1 MSTGL
6 FTSDQVDIFCF
17 IKLLWATYIYVA
29 FSFLEK
35 RKLVVSFIMVSSIKR
50 FLIGRPLKSGQLGEQ
65 KLNKTKALAILS
77 SDALSSVAYGP
88 EQILLVLVTLGSLA
102 FWYSLPIALGV
113 LILLTALILSYRQ
126 IIFAYPH
133 GGGAYV
139 VSKNNLGINP
149 GLVAGGSLLVDY
161 ILTVAVS
168 VSAGTDA
175 ITSAFPALHDY
186 NVEIAILFVIFLTI
200 LNLRG
205 VTESASVLAYPVYL
219 FVLAL
224 FILIGVGLFKV
235 ATGQVP
241 PELHAPIGTPVTGIT
256 LFLLLKAFASGSSA
270 LTGVEAISNAIPNFK
285 DPAPKN
291 AAKTLVLMGSLLAVL
306 FSGIVLLA
314 YYYGITPI
322 AEATVVSQI
331 AEETFGRSFMYFFIQ
346 GTTAL
351 ILILA
356 ANTGYS
362 AFPLLAV
369 NLAKDKF
376 IPRMF
381 TIRGDRLG
389 YSNGIIILGI
399 ASIILIIAFEGYTEN
414 LIPLYAVGVF
424 IPFTLSQTG
433 MMVKWLREK
442 PQGWIGKFIINT
454 TGAVISFTVTIMFFI
469 TKFSQV
475 WSVLV
480 FVPLIILLFHRIHK
494 HYEAVGNQLRIESC
508 VPAPPIE
515 GNVIVVPVAGMTYV
529 VENSLNYAKSLGADQ
544 IIAVFVA
551 FDREEERRFEEKW
564 KKWQPDIRLVTLYSH
579 YRSIIQPLT
588 KFVDTVEHKAT
599 ESNYRVTVLIPQF
612 IPKKGWHNILHNQSS
627 LLIRSFLLY
636 RRNVV
641 VATVPYH
648 LKE

>member
-1 MSTGL
+1 M
-6 FTSDQVDIFCF
+6 IPF
-17 IKLLWATYIYVA
+17 IKRL
-29 FSFLEK
+29 
-35 RKLVVSFIMVSSIKR
+35 
-50 FLIGRPLKSGQLGEQ
+50 LIGRPLKSNELGEQ

-88 EQILLVLVTLGSLA
+88 EQILIVLITVGAAA
-102 FWYSLPIALGV
+102 FWYSIPIAVGV

-139 VSKNNLGINP
+139 VSKSNLGVNP
-149 GLVAGGSLLVDY
+149 GLIAGGSLLVDY

-175 ITSAFPALHDY
+175 LTSAFPTLHNY
-186 NVEIAILFVIFLTI
+186 NVEIAIVFVIFITI

-205 VTESASVLAYPVYL
+205 VTESASILAYPVYL

-224 FILIGVGLFKV
+224 FILIGVGIYNIL
-235 ATGQVP
+235 TGGVSL
-241 PELHAPIGTPVTGIT
+241 ELHTPIGTPVAGIS
-256 LFLLLKAFASGSSA
+256 LFILLRAFASGSSA

-285 DPAPKN
+285 DPAPNN
-291 AAKTLVLMGSLLAVL
+291 AAKTLMAMGALLAIL
-306 FSGIVLLA
+306 FSGIVFLA
-314 YYYGITPI
+314 YYYGISPSG
-322 AEATVVSQI
+322 EVTVVSQI
-331 AEETFGRSFMYFFIQ
+331 AEETFGRNFMYFFIQ

-381 TIRGDRLG
+381 LVRGDRLG

-399 ASIILIIAFEGYTEN
+399 ASIILIVAFQAETEH

-424 IPFTLSQTG
+424 IPFTLAQTG
-433 MMVKWLREK
+433 MMVKWIREK
-442 PQGWIGKFIINT
+442 PQRWLPKLIVNT
-454 TGAVISFTVTIMFFI
+454 IGAVISFTVTMMFFL

-475 WSVLV
+475 WSILIFLPIIVL
-480 FVPLIILLFHRIHK
+480 IFHRIKK
-494 HYEAVGNQLRIESC
+494 HYEAVGDQLRLTTCEPS
-508 VPAPPIE
+508 VAIE
-515 GNVIVVPVAGMTYV
+515 GNVMIVPVAGMTHV
-529 VENSLNYAKSLGADQ
+529 VENTLNYAKSLSPQQ
-544 IIAVFVA
+544 IIAVYVA
-551 FDREEERRFEEKW
+551 FEREDEKKFEEKW
-564 KKWQPDIRLVTLYSH
+564 KKWQPEVRLVTLHSH
-579 YRSIIQPLT
+579 YRSIINPLT
-588 KFVDTVEHKAT
+588 KFVDTVENKAR
-599 ESNYRVTVLIPQF
+599 EGNYQVTVVIPQF

-627 LLIRSFLLY
+627 FLIRAFLLF
-636 RRNVV
+636 RRDVV
-641 VATVPYH
+641 VTTVPYH
-648 LKE
+648 LKK

>member
-1 MSTGL
+1 MIT
-6 FTSDQVDIFCF
+6 
-17 IKLLWATYIYVA
+17 A
-29 FSFLEK
+29 
-35 RKLVVSFIMVSSIKR
+35 IKR
-50 FLIGRPLKSGQLGEQ
+50 MLIGRPLKSNELGEQ

-88 EQILLVLVTLGSLA
+88 EQILIVLVTVGTAA
-102 FWYSLPIALGV
+102 FWYSIPIAVGV

-139 VSKNNLGINP
+139 VSKSNLGVNP
-149 GLVAGGSLLVDY
+149 GLIAGGSLLVDY

-175 ITSAFPALHDY
+175 ITSAFPTLHNF
-186 NVEIAILFVIFLTI
+186 NVEIAIVFVIFITI

-205 VTESASVLAYPVYL
+205 VTESASILAYPVYL

-224 FILIGVGLFKV
+224 FILIGVGIYNIV
-235 ATGQVP
+235 TGGVS
-241 PELHAPIGTPVTGIT
+241 PELHTPIGTPVAGIS
-256 LFLLLKAFASGSSA
+256 LFILLRAFASGSSA

-285 DPAPKN
+285 DPAPNN
-291 AAKTLVLMGSLLAVL
+291 AAKTLMAMGALLAIL
-306 FSGIVLLA
+306 FSGIVFLA
-314 YYYGITPI
+314 YYYGITPSG
-322 AEATVVSQI
+322 EVTVVSQI
-331 AEETFGRSFMYFFIQ
+331 AEETFGRNFMYFFIQ

-381 TIRGDRLG
+381 LIRGDRLG

-399 ASIILIIAFEGYTEN
+399 ASIILILAFQAETEH

-424 IPFTLSQTG
+424 IPFTLSQSG

-442 PQGWIGKFIINT
+442 PQGWVPKFIINT
-454 TGAVISFTVTIMFFI
+454 TGAVISFIVTLMFFL

-475 WSVLV
+475 WSI
-480 FVPLIILLFHRIHK
+480 LIFLPIIVVLFHRIRQ
-494 HYEAVGNQLRIESC
+494 HYEAVGDQLRLTTCEPS
-508 VPAPPIE
+508 VTIE
-515 GNVIVVPVAGMTYV
+515 GNVMLVPVAGMTHV
-529 VENSLNYAKSLGADQ
+529 VENTLNYAKSLSPEQ
-544 IIAVFVA
+544 IIAVYVA
-551 FDREEERRFEEKW
+551 FEREDEKKFEEKW
-564 KKWQPDIRLVTLYSH
+564 KKWQPDVRLVTLHSH
-579 YRSIIQPLT
+579 YRSIINPLT
-588 KFVDTVEHKAT
+588 KFVDTVEHKAR
-599 ESNYRVTVLIPQF
+599 EGNYQVTVVIPQF
-612 IPKKGWHNILHNQSS
+612 IPKKGWHNALHNQSS
-627 LLIRSFLLY
+627 LLIRAFLLY

-641 VATVPYH
+641 VTTVPYH
-648 LKE
+648 LKK